1 MSGTKLYMNLDEGL
15 QQVDVWKKQKDTII
29 FTNGCFDI
37 FHAGHAMYLEE
48 AKQLGQRLVVGIN
61 TDESVKKLKGE
72 HRPIL
77 TLNDRA
83 SVLCAL
89 QAVDMVIPFAED
101 TPIELIRSLMPDV
114 LVKGGDYNIEQ
125 MIGKDLVEK
134 TGGEVKILS
143 FKNDIST
150 STIIKRIQQ
159 SHHED

>member
-1 MSGTKLYMNLDEGL
+1 MNLGEAQ
-15 QQVDVWKKQKDTII
+15 QQVDVWKKQKDSII

-48 AKQLGQRLVVGIN
+48 AKQLGQRLVVGLN

-72 HRPIL
+72 HRPIISL
-77 TLNDRA
+77 DDRA
-83 SVLCAL
+83 GVLCAL
-89 QAVDMVIPFAED
+89 QAVDMVIPFAEN
-101 TPIELIRSLMPDV
+101 TPIELIRILMPDV
-114 LVKGGDYNIEQ
+114 LVKGGDYDIEQ

-134 TGGEVKILS
+134 AGGEVKILS

-150 STIIKRIQQ
+150 STIIERIQQ